1 MRSMPLMVYL
11 VGATLLQALHAC
23 LIFLIRPFS
32 QIKDNIIEVANELTL
47 TTLMALIIFFNDESA
62 WSKTPIL
69 IFLYFHYLLNHIGIS
84 YCSPLSLFC
93 SFRSVSPEH
102 LNPYAHFIVLGDLGI
117 KATKFVLSKNNGRNA
132 IESKRETL
140 AVSNCY
146 LMQYSNHMLCLYSSN
161 D

>member
-102 LNPYAHFIVLGDLGI
+102 LNPYAHFYCFRRLRDQSYKVRPLQKQWKKCNRI
-117 KATKFVLSKNNGRNA
+117 KKGNISCK
-132 IESKRETL
+132 
-140 AVSNCY
+140 
-146 LMQYSNHMLCLYSSN
+146 
-161 D
+161 